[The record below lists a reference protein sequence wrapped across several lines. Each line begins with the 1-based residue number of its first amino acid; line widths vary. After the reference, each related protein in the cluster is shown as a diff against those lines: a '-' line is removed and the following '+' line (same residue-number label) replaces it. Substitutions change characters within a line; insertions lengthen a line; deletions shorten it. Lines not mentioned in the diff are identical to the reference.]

1 MIKRTLFVGA
11 GVLLLVGLF
20 VGRDTVSYVKTAWTR
35 VHMSAKD
42 TIPVS
47 FELDRARNM
56 IKNLAPE
63 IKHNMERIAQEEVE
77 VAKLQRKLDK
87 QEKLLAKSRSD
98 IMRLKT
104 DLESGDSHFV
114 YAGRTYTEGQVKS
127 DLANRF
133 QYFKTSEATATQ
145 LRKIL
150 AAREKCLNAAR
161 EKLEG
166 MLASKRQLEVEV
178 ENLEARLKMVE
189 VAQTTSEFNFDDS
202 QLARTRDLINDIATR
217 LEVSEKLLNQNV
229 QLYDRIPLEESASDN
244 DHILDAVTAYFNDS
258 PDVQSVANNGGAQ

>member
-1 MIKRTLFVGA
+1 MIKRTLLVGA
-11 GVLLLVGLF
+11 GVLLLAGLL
-20 VGRDTVSYVKTAWTR
+20 VGRDTISYVRTAWTR
-35 VHMSAKD
+35 VHTSAKD

-47 FELDRARNM
+47 FELDRARSM

-63 IKHNMERIAQEEVE
+63 IKNNMQRIAQEEVE
-77 VAKLQRKLDK
+77 VAKLQRKMDQ
-87 QEKLLAKSRSD
+87 QEKQLAKSRSD

-104 DLESGDSHFV
+104 DLESGQSHFV
-114 YAGRTYTEGQVKS
+114 YAGRTYSEGQVKT
-127 DLANRF
+127 DLSNRF
-133 QYFKTSEATATQ
+133 QYFKTSEATAGQ

-150 AAREKCLNAAR
+150 AARENCLTAAR

-166 MLASKRQLEVEV
+166 MLAAKRQLEVEV

-229 QLYDRIPLEESASDN
+229 QLYDRIPLDESASDS
-244 DHILDAVTAYFNDS
+244 DHILNAVTEYFSNN
-258 PDVQSVANNGGAQ
+258 PDVQSVANSDVK